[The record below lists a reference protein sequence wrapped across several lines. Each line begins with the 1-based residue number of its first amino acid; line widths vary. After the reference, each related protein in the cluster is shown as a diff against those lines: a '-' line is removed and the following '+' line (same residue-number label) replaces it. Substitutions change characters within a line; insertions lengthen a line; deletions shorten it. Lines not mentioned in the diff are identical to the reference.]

1 MRLNAKDVLQATEG
15 DLIGTATATADSY
28 AIDTRRLAAGGCFVA
43 LQGDRDGNDFVADA
57 WARGATIAI
66 VTRPPDDVPEGC
78 AVIHVHDSLAALG
91 SLGRLARS

>member
-1 MRLNAKDVLQATEG
+1 MRLSAKDVLQATEG

-66 VTRPPDDVPEGC
+66 GTSRKCPAMTEIRLG
-78 AVIHVHDSLAALG
+78 LA
-91 SLGRLARS
+91 SS